1 MDITSRETESIAKY
15 LSLSSWE
22 WSIGM
27 PGVLRVANQLPVV
40 MAVILA
46 DPDLQSVIHGKG
58 PRPIPNAPM

>member
-1 MDITSRETESIAKY
+1 MDITTKETE
-15 LSLSSWE
+15 
-22 WSIGM
+22 SIGM
-27 PGVLRVANQLPVV
+27 PGVLRAANQLPVV

>member
-1 MDITSRETESIAKY
+1 M
-15 LSLSSWE
+15 
-22 WSIGM
+22 GM
-27 PGVLRVANQLPVV
+27 EHWHAGVLRAANQLPVV